1 MESVDLRTT
10 WVQINLGTVWAQLI
24 DLGLVSEPLVPVDDG
39 LLADFAGDANTIPSW
54 VDTSDW
60 NTEGIIEHD
69 ALKTI
74 SAAHRL
80 VRNAATGET
89 IKKALRNT
97 EDYVE
102 NYFR

>member
-1 MESVDLRTT
+1 MSTT
-10 WVQINLGTVWAQLI
+10 WVNVNLGTVWGQLV
-24 DLGLVSEPLVPVDDG
+24 DPLVPVDDG
-39 LLADFAGDANTIPSW
+39 LLADFGGNANTIPGW
-54 VDTSDW
+54 IDTSDW
-60 NTEGIIEHD
+60 NTEGLVGHD

-102 NYFR
+102 NFFR

>member
-1 MESVDLRTT
+1 MGQLVD
-10 WVQINLGTVWAQLI
+10 
-24 DLGLVSEPLVPVDDG
+24 PLVPVDDG
-39 LLADFAGDANTIPSW
+39 LLADFDGDVNTIPSW

-60 NTEGIIEHD
+60 STQGLSEHD
-69 ALKTI
+69 AMKTI

-80 VRNAATGET
+80 VRTAATGDT

-102 NYFR
+102 NFFR